1 MVKQQKKHEKHST
14 KITVQSQISSWVKP
28 WNHPPD
34 TYQYCKRF
42 RVIQRI
48 TYVPSSIHGIWAM
61 VIHPILGIITM
72 GILNPIDG
80 CMTIPLYEKTN
91 HVLTT
96 AHININKMISKKKH
110 FQIISRTAFSPSEGT
125 IFRTFQP
132 RHKSWCSSPKSAAT
146 ALCWNRS
153 LSVASMTKMDKDE
166 APKKIMKVWG
176 IFRIIVSYFHILLT
190 MFRIESNI
198 LSLCYS
204 NYFISSSIA
213 KLRWTPSKK
222 IGCLMSARVSWGWE
236 LRERLQESLENI
248 EPLYKRL
255 WHQPSEKSCYN
266 HYNRKAGH

>member
-1 MVKQQKKHEKHST
+1 MQVPTRNIWWWWLRKFPKVIAEIFFVWEGYLGDTSEKPSIKEHH
-14 KITVQSQISSWVKP
+14 SQIW
-28 WNHPPD
+28 
-34 TYQYCKRF
+34 
-42 RVIQRI
+42 RI
-48 TYVPSSIHGIWAM
+48 FVEPKVELGKCIWKSDNYTLYVPSSKHGIWAMAM

-166 APKKIMKVWG
+166 APKKIWKCEV
-176 IFRIIVSYFHILLT
+176 YFVL
-190 MFRIESNI
+190 
-198 LSLCYS
+198 
-204 NYFISSSIA
+204 
-213 KLRWTPSKK
+213 
-222 IGCLMSARVSWGWE
+222 
-236 LRERLQESLENI
+236 
-248 EPLYKRL
+248 
-255 WHQPSEKSCYN
+255 
-266 HYNRKAGH
+266 